1 MFGVQVKMVQHVY
14 SNLFGTFLWNT
25 IQERTTHRIAERS
38 HSLWAFLLE
47 KSTDFYNYLYEFSE
61 ESLWPSYQVR
71 DLHFWSAVYLA
82 DLGSTGC
89 TVDGCH
95 GNPST
100 ATAANTSND
109 SPCSSSGYATP
120 QQTALT
126 DSMVDTL
133 AWKNLN
139 IKDGPVHNIQSRNP
153 MEDSTDTIVDDGT
166 KSTAILRLD
175 EAEDLEET
183 VENFPLLEPLSSPGL
198 SYRPDAKVVRTIV
211 PTYQKPKGNGLSHR
225 DDPIPM
231 ETFICEEGENV
242 DEVDN
247 RFNGDCQTCQKNWDL
262 LNRNQ
267 GSLHRVPSDPMTNGH
282 SLSVAAPA
290 SVARQG
296 LLSVNSSGGGGGSS
310 SNSPCLN
317 FDLDGLLPC
326 IDRQQMRLRSILA
339 YKEVRFRFTKFSL
352 LILKLPK
359 IFVDGN

>member
-1 MFGVQVKMVQHVY
+1 
-14 SNLFGTFLWNT
+14 
-25 IQERTTHRIAERS
+25 
-38 HSLWAFLLE
+38 
-47 KSTDFYNYLYEFSE
+47 
-61 ESLWPSYQVR
+61 
-71 DLHFWSAVYLA
+71 
-82 DLGSTGC
+82 
-89 TVDGCH
+89 
-95 GNPST
+95 
-100 ATAANTSND
+100 
-109 SPCSSSGYATP
+109 
-120 QQTALT
+120 
-126 DSMVDTL
+126 MVDTL

-267 GSLHRVPSDPMTNGH
+267 GSLHRVPPDPMTNGH

-339 YKEVRFRFTKFSL
+339 YKEVRFRPAKFSL
-352 LILKLPK
+352 LIL
-359 IFVDGN
+359 